1 MTGIGNPTMKSGDS
15 KGDSTGTDQPAQFR
29 VVDKRH
35 FAHPENAPS
44 QAAVEDKPRYP
55 TVIEELMARL
65 SETERRFDE
74 KRKQVDAEIGRMK
87 TRLESDYER
96 KVSLYKQKLLLS
108 FLDVLDNLERAIEAA
123 KAGGKREDLLQGVE
137 MTANVFRSKLQE
149 QGVAPIPVL
158 DQPFDPNLH
167 QALGVVEVSDESKD
181 GQVAEEVLRGY
192 KLGDQLL
199 RAAQVRVGR
208 SSK

>member
-1 MTGIGNPTMKSGDS
+1 MTRSGNPTMKSSDS
-15 KGDSTGTDQPAQFR
+15 RSDSSGTEQPAEFR

-35 FAHPENAPS
+35 FADPENAPS
-44 QAAVEDKPRYP
+44 QAAVEEKPRYP

-74 KRKQVDAEIGRMK
+74 KRKQVDAEIGKMR
-87 TRLESDYER
+87 TRLEADYER
-96 KVSLYKQKLLLS
+96 KVSLHKQKLLLS

-123 KAGGKREDLLQGVE
+123 EAGGKMEDLLQGVE
-137 MTANVFRSKLQE
+137 MTANAFRSKLQE
-149 QGVAPIPVL
+149 QGVEAIPVL

-167 QALGVVEVSDESKD
+167 QALGVIAVSDENKD
-181 GQVAEEVLRGY
+181 GQVAEEVQRGY

-199 RAAQVRVGR
+199 RPAQVRVG
-208 SSK
+208 KKQ